1 MTFRTESHDYFELP
15 NGIEVELPITPES
28 WLQGSVEVAELPDGG
43 FRVAYLV
50 HDDDC
55 RNPLTDGVGMGNIW
69 HHPRSHY
76 AECDT
81 EYYSVCGLD
90 NYGSPI
96 IDEDRLQGMWYDK
109 VMALS
114 LQDFHLNPAL
124 RKVADAE
131 DLREMLADE
140 SIIGDYTF
148 EQNARSAW
156 SVRLEDAEP
165 DDVQTLIDKVEEKL
179 SDWSYALAAD
189 ECQQPMD
196 KYAVLLDVYDHSGR
210 SYSLSGGGMQCR
222 WDTSRGEAVW
232 VADAYAKEEI
242 DRRARVYAFGKIESV
257 GTNTGK
263 PLYKVSPLSG
273 IEPSVVKEWS
283 DAFEFLRQFGI
294 HYDGDLTPE
303 DVERGFQRALY
314 EVAEGCVKT
323 YDSWQ
328 SGDNYGV
335 VCVDYDAQGEQIGD
349 EDACWGYIGWEY
361 AEEIRDEHLKEVT
374 KVKGAA

>member
-1 MTFRTESHDYFELP
+1 MKFRKETHNYFELP
-15 NGIEVELPITPES
+15 NGVEVELPITPED
-28 WLQGSVEVAELPDGG
+28 WLQDELVTVERPDGG
-43 FRVAYLV
+43 YRVAYLG
-50 HDDDC
+50 HDEHC
-55 RNPLTDGVGMGNIW
+55 CNPLEDWDGMGKIW
-69 HHPRSHY
+69 HHPRSRY
-76 AECDT
+76 AEKHTD
-81 EYYSVCGLD
+81 YYGVCGLD
-90 NYGSPI
+90 SYGEPI
-96 IDEDRLQGMWYDK
+96 IDEDKLQQMWHDK

-114 LQDFHLNPAL
+114 LQDFYINPAL
-124 RKVADAE
+124 REVADAE

-140 SIIGDYTF
+140 SVIGDYTF

-156 SVRLEDAEP
+156 GVRLEDADP
-165 DDVQTLIDKVEEKL
+165 DDVQALIDKVEEDL
-179 SDWSYALAAD
+179 SDWSYAAAEQ

-196 KYAVLLDVYDHSGR
+196 KYAYLLDVYDHSGR

-232 VADAYAKEEI
+232 AADAYAKEEI

-273 IEPSVVKEWS
+273 IEPSVFKEWS

-294 HYDGDLTPE
+294 QYDCDLTPE

-314 EVAEGCVKT
+314 EVAKDCVKT
-323 YDSWQ
+323 YDKWQ

-349 EDACWGYIGWEY
+349 EDACWGYIGREY
-361 AEEIRDEHLKEVT
+361 AKETRDEYLKEVA
-374 KVKGAA
+374 KVKEAA

>member
-1 MTFRTESHDYFELP
+1 MKFRTETHDYFELP
-15 NGIEVELPITPES
+15 NGVE
-28 WLQGSVEVAELPDGG
+28 AELPFNPEDWLQDELVTVERPDGG
-43 FRVAYLV
+43 YRVAYLV
-50 HDDDC
+50 HDDYC
-55 RNPLTDGVGMGNIW
+55 QNPLEECDGMGVIW

-76 AECDT
+76 GKSGG
-81 EYYSVCGLD
+81 YYEACGLD
-90 NYGSPI
+90 SYGDPV
-96 IDEDRLQGMWYDK
+96 IDEDKLQQMWHDK

-114 LQDFHLNPAL
+114 LQDFYINPAL

-156 SVRLEDAEP
+156 RGRLEDADP

-179 SDWSYALAAD
+179 SDWNYAAAEQ

-210 SYSLSGGGMQCR
+210 SYSLSGGGIQCR

-273 IEPSVVKEWS
+273 IEPSVFKDWS
-283 DAFEFLRQFGI
+283 DAFEFLLQFGI
-294 HYDGDLTPE
+294 QYDGDLTPE

-314 EVAEGCVKT
+314 EVAKNCVEA

-328 SGDNYGV
+328 RGDNYGV

-349 EDACWGYIGWEY
+349 EDACWGYIGRKY
-361 AEEIRDEHLKEVT
+361 AEEVRDEYLKEVA
-374 KVKGAA
+374 KVKEAA

>member
-1 MTFRTESHDYFELP
+1 MKFRIETHNYFELP
-15 NGIEVELPITPES
+15 NGVEVELPFNPED
-28 WLQGSVEVAELPDGG
+28 WLQDELVTVERPDGG
-43 FRVAYLV
+43 YRVAYLV
-50 HDDDC
+50 HDDYC
-55 RNPLTDGVGMGNIW
+55 QNPLEECDGMGVIW
-69 HHPRSHY
+69 HHPRSRY
-76 AECDT
+76 GKSDG
-81 EYYSVCGLD
+81 YYEALGLD
-90 NYGSPI
+90 SYGDPI
-96 IDEDRLQGMWYDK
+96 IDEDKLQQMWHDK

-114 LQDFHLNPAL
+114 LQDFYINPAL

-156 SVRLEDAEP
+156 SVRLEDADP

-179 SDWSYALAAD
+179 SDWNYAAAEQ

-210 SYSLSGGGMQCR
+210 SYSLSGGGIQCR
-222 WDTSRGEAVW
+222 WDTSQGEAVW
-232 VADAYAKEEI
+232 AADAYTKEEI
-242 DRRARVYAFGKIESV
+242 DRRTRVYAFGKIESV

-263 PLYKVSPLSG
+263 KLYSVSPLSG
-273 IEPSVVKEWS
+273 IEPSVFKDWS
-283 DAFEFLRQFGI
+283 DAFEFLLQFGI
-294 HYDGDLTPE
+294 QYDGDLTPE

-314 EVAEGCVKT
+314 EVAKNCVKA

-328 SGDNYGV
+328 RGDNYGV

-349 EDACWGYIGWEY
+349 EDACWGYIGRKY
-361 AEEIRDEHLKEVT
+361 AEEVRDEYLKEVA
-374 KVKGAA
+374 KVKEAA

>member
-1 MTFRTESHDYFELP
+1 MKFRTETHDYFELP
-15 NGIEVELPITPES
+15 NGVEVELPFNPED
-28 WLQGSVEVAELPDGG
+28 WLQDELVTVERPDGG
-43 FRVAYLV
+43 YRVAYLV
-50 HDDDC
+50 HDDYC
-55 RNPLTDGVGMGNIW
+55 QNPLEECDGMGVIW
-69 HHPRSHY
+69 HHPRSCY
-76 AECDT
+76 GKSDG
-81 EYYSVCGLD
+81 YYEALGLD
-90 NYGSPI
+90 SYGGPL
-96 IDEDRLQGMWYDK
+96 IDEDKLQQMWHDK

-114 LQDFHLNPAL
+114 LQDFYINPAL

-156 SVRLEDAEP
+156 SVRLEDADP

-179 SDWSYALAAD
+179 SDWNYAAAEQ

-196 KYAVLLDVYDHSGR
+196 NYAVLLDVYDHSGR

-242 DRRARVYAFGKIESV
+242 DRRTRVYAFGKIESV

-263 PLYKVSPLSG
+263 QLYKVSPLSG
-273 IEPSVVKEWS
+273 IEPSVFKEWS
-283 DAFEFLRQFGI
+283 DAFEFLLQFGI
-294 HYDGDLTPE
+294 QYDGDLTPE

-314 EVAEGCVKT
+314 EVAKDCVMA

-328 SGDNYGV
+328 SGDSYGV

-349 EDACWGYIGWEY
+349 EDACWGYIGRKY
-361 AEEIRDEHLKEVT
+361 AEEVRDEYLKEVA
-374 KVKGAA
+374 KVKEDA

>member
-1 MTFRTESHDYFELP
+1 MKFRTETHDYFELP
-15 NGIEVELPITPES
+15 NGVEVELPFNPED
-28 WLQGSVEVAELPDGG
+28 WLQDELVTVERPDGG
-43 FRVAYLV
+43 YRVAYLV
-50 HDDDC
+50 HDDYC
-55 RNPLTDGVGMGNIW
+55 QNPLEECDGMGVIW
-69 HHPRSHY
+69 HHPRSCY
-76 AECDT
+76 GKSDG
-81 EYYSVCGLD
+81 YYEALGLD
-90 NYGSPI
+90 SYGGPL
-96 IDEDRLQGMWYDK
+96 IDEDKLQQMWHDK

-114 LQDFHLNPAL
+114 LQDFYINPAL

-156 SVRLEDAEP
+156 SVRLEDADP

-179 SDWSYALAAD
+179 SDWNYAAAEQ

-263 PLYKVSPLSG
+263 QLYKVSPLSG
-273 IEPSVVKEWS
+273 IEPSVFKEWS
-283 DAFEFLRQFGI
+283 DAFEFLLQFGI
-294 HYDGDLTPE
+294 QYDGDLTPE

-314 EVAEGCVKT
+314 EVAKDCVRA

-328 SGDNYGV
+328 SGDSYGV

-349 EDACWGYIGWEY
+349 EDACWGYIGRKY
-361 AEEIRDEHLKEVT
+361 AEEVRDEYLKEVA
-374 KVKGAA
+374 KVKEAA

>member
-1 MTFRTESHDYFELP
+1 MKFRKETHNYFELP
-15 NGIEVELPITPES
+15 NGVEVELPFNPED
-28 WLQGSVEVAELPDGG
+28 WLQDELVTVERPDGG
-43 FRVAYLV
+43 YRVAYLV
-50 HDDDC
+50 HDDYC
-55 RNPLTDGVGMGNIW
+55 QNPLEECDGMGVIW
-69 HHPRSHY
+69 HHPRSRY
-76 AECDT
+76 GKSDG
-81 EYYSVCGLD
+81 YYEALGLD
-90 NYGSPI
+90 SYGDPI
-96 IDEDRLQGMWYDK
+96 IDEDKLQQMWHDK

-114 LQDFHLNPAL
+114 LQDFYLNPAL

-156 SVRLEDAEP
+156 SVRLEDADP

-179 SDWSYALAAD
+179 SDWNYAAAEQ

-210 SYSLSGGGMQCR
+210 AYSLSGGGMQCR

-232 VADAYAKEEI
+232 AADAYAKEEI

-273 IEPSVVKEWS
+273 VEPSRFEEWS

-294 HYDGDLTPE
+294 QYDCDLTPE

-314 EVAEGCVKT
+314 EVAKNCVEA
-323 YDSWQ
+323 YNSWQ

-349 EDACWGYIGWEY
+349 EDACWGYIGRKY
-361 AEEIRDEHLKEVT
+361 AEEVRDEYLKEVA
-374 KVKGAA
+374 KVKEAA

>member
-1 MTFRTESHDYFELP
+1 MKFRTETHDYFELP
-15 NGIEVELPITPES
+15 NGVEVELPFNPED
-28 WLQGSVEVAELPDGG
+28 WLQDELVTVERPDGG
-43 FRVAYLV
+43 YRVAYLV
-50 HDDDC
+50 HDEHC
-55 RNPLTDGVGMGNIW
+55 CNPLEGCDGMGVIW

-76 AECDT
+76 GKSGG
-81 EYYSVCGLD
+81 YYEACGLD
-90 NYGSPI
+90 SYGGPL
-96 IDEDRLQGMWYDK
+96 IDEDKLQQMWHDK
-109 VMALS
+109 VMARS
-114 LQDFHLNPAL
+114 LQDFYINPAL

-156 SVRLEDAEP
+156 SVRLEDADP

-179 SDWSYALAAD
+179 SDWNYAAAEQ

-210 SYSLSGGGMQCR
+210 SYSLSGGGIQCR

-242 DRRARVYAFGKIESV
+242 DRRTRVYAFGKIESV

-273 IEPSVVKEWS
+273 IEPSVFKEWS
-283 DAFEFLRQFGI
+283 DAFEFLLQFGI
-294 HYDGDLTPE
+294 QYDGDLTPE

-314 EVAEGCVKT
+314 EVAKNCVKA

-349 EDACWGYIGWEY
+349 EDACWGYIGRKY
-361 AEEIRDEHLKEVT
+361 AEEVRDEYLKEVA
-374 KVKGAA
+374 KVKEAA